1 MFIFAHGSQ
10 KILDI
15 QISIDGESTFML
27 LYHNVVSIF
36 LRNQ

>member
-1 MFIFAHGSQ
+1 MLVGL
-10 KILDI
+10 KRNILDI

-27 LYHNVVSIF
+27 LYQNLVSIF